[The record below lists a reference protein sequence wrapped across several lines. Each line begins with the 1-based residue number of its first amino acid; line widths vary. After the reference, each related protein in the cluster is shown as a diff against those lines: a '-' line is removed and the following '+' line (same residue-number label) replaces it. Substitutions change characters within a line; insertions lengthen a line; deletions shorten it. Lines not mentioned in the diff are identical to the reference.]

1 MIVGKTCQDSF
12 NLCCNLSA
20 RLEQYGIARNDIK
33 KAYIRAGSDPAL
45 FLNEVLC
52 SGVASEVVLYGVVA
66 DYLNLPFR
74 DRVTSCRVIDDKSR
88 VPAELSGMQH
98 ALVLDAQNNVLL
110 YLSPS
115 MEHIIALKIFL
126 STNLS
131 LNFEIVICS
140 PSVIQLLDRRSKKH
154 ELARKAVTVTPAKF
168 SSRRVLDTRQAF
180 VIAFSISLLAFLFFN
195 FLWPTLFAFHIFL
208 SCFFFTCVGI
218 RLLAAMSAQRLPKLK
233 QTLPLPSDLPNYTV
247 LVPLYKE
254 SDVIPQLL
262 EALSNLHWPRGRL
275 DIKII
280 CEADDRETL
289 QVLGYFKLPPFMEVV
304 RVPNV
309 GPRTKPKALNYAL
322 QFARGEFVAVF
333 DAEDRPHPLQLLDAW
348 VAFQKGGEQL
358 ACVQAP
364 LIIGNFRNS
373 FLTRLFSFE
382 YTGLFRG
389 LLPWMARHDLVM
401 PLGGTSNHMRR
412 SALEKVGGW
421 DAYNVTE
428 DADLGVRLARFGYS
442 IKTISHGTIEDAPE
456 NFPDWYKQRTRWMKG
471 WMQTSLVHLRNPV
484 ETSRQLGFKRFI
496 ISQVYMLGLIISALF
511 HPLMLLTMIFLVVSA
526 FFTPFE
532 VRHMMLLTI
541 DMMNI
546 VMAYVSYYLLAAKAA
561 EKSEM
566 DGYPYLLGIVPYWIM
581 ISFSTWRALLQ
592 LMKEPFL
599 WEKTPHFRS
608 ATATQALGR
617 HGLHQDNTYLED
629 AKNAVPAPMILV
641 SSAPIASRS
650 RPS

>member
-1 MIVGKTCQDSF
+1 M
-12 NLCCNLSA
+12 
-20 RLEQYGIARNDIK
+20 
-33 KAYIRAGSDPAL
+33 RAGSDPEL
-45 FLNEVLC
+45 FLNELHC
-52 SGVASEVVLYGVVA
+52 SGVTSEVVLYGVVA
-66 DYLNLPFR
+66 EYLGLPFR
-74 DRVTSCRVIDDKSR
+74 DRITSCRVIDDKSR
-88 VPAELSGMQH
+88 IPVELHAIQH
-98 ALVLDAQNNVLL
+98 ALVLDPQNKVLL
-110 YLSPS
+110 YISPS
-115 MEHIIALKIFL
+115 VKQMGALKNYL
-126 STNLS
+126 NTNPP
-131 LNFEIVICS
+131 LNFNFAVCP
-140 PSVIQLLDRRSKKH
+140 PSVIQILDRRSKKH
-154 ELARKAVTVTPAKF
+154 DLVRKAVMMTPAKY

-180 VIAFSISLLAFLFFN
+180 FLAFGVSVLAFLFFS

-208 SCFFFTCVGI
+208 SCFFFTCVGV
-218 RLLAAMSAQRLPKLK
+218 RLLAAMSVQRLPKM
-233 QTLPLPSDLPNYTV
+233 QRHLPLPADLPCYSV

-262 EALSNLHWPRGRL
+262 EALGNLHWPRGRL

-289 QVLGYFKLPPFMEVV
+289 RVLGYFKLPPFMEVV

-322 QFARGEFVAVF
+322 QFARGDFVAVF

-348 VAFQKGGEQL
+348 AAFQNGGEKL

-364 LIIGNFRNS
+364 LIIGNFRHN

-389 LLPWMARHDLVM
+389 LLPWMAHHDLVM

-412 SALEKVGGW
+412 EVLEKVGGW

-428 DADLGVRLARFGYS
+428 DADLGVRLARFGYG
-442 IKTISHGTIEDAPE
+442 IKTITHGTIEDAPE

-484 ETSRQLGFKRFI
+484 ETNRQLGFKRFI

-526 FFTPFE
+526 FFSPFE
-532 VRHMMLLTI
+532 VRHVMLLTI

-546 VMAYVSYYLLAAKAA
+546 VMAYISYYLLSARAA

-581 ISFSTWRALLQ
+581 ISCATWRALLQ

-599 WEKTPHFRS
+599 WEKTPHFKS
-608 ATATQALGR
+608 ETAMQNLVKKSIYQSTV
-617 HGLHQDNTYLED
+617 YLDD
-629 AKNAVPAPMILV
+629 AKNAVPEPMILV
-641 SSAPIASRS
+641 SSSPMAVRS